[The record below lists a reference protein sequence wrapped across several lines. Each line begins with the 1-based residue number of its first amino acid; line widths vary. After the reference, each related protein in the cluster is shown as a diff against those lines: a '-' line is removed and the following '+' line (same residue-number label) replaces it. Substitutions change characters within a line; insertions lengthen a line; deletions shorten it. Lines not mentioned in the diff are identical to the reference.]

1 MGTREYDVVVLG
13 GGIGGYTAAI
23 RAAQLGMKTAIIERD
38 KLGGTCLHRGCI
50 PSKSLLRSAEVLHT
64 VRSGSEYGIEA
75 ELLSIHYD
83 KIQERKERVVNQLYR
98 GLQYLMKK
106 HQIEVIAG
114 LGRINGP
121 SIFSP
126 RSGAVALELPNGD
139 AETIIPK
146 HLIIATGSRPRQ
158 LPNLS
163 ADGVRV
169 LTSDDALQMN
179 DLPRSMIIVGGG
191 VIGVEWAS
199 MLNDYGVQVTI
210 VEAAERLVPGEDSE
224 VSQALAR
231 SLSARGVEILT
242 GARLDIERTSVTNHD
257 VRIWVDIGGEGRELA
272 AEKLLVSIGRQANVE
287 DIGLEN
293 TDIQVEGGVIKV
305 NEYMQTTEKHIYAI
319 GDVNGILPLAHAA
332 ARQAVTAVE
341 HFAGESPLPFNPLF
355 VPKCIYSRPEA
366 ASFGWTEQ
374 AARDKGYSV
383 KTGKFP
389 FSALGKAL
397 VLGEHEGFVKVV
409 ADERTN
415 DILGVHLFGPHV
427 TDLISEAA
435 LAQLLDATPWEIGQ
449 LAHPHPSLSEA
460 IGEAM
465 LQVDGLALN
474 L

>member
-23 RAAQLGMKTAIIERD
+23 RAAQLGMKAAIIERD

-64 VRSGSEYGIEA
+64 VRSGSEYGIET
-75 ELLSIHYD
+75 ELLSIRYD
-83 KIQERKERVVNQLYR
+83 KVLERKDRVVNQLYN

-106 HQIEVIAG
+106 HRIEVISG
-114 LGRINGP
+114 IGRINGP

-139 AETIIPK
+139 AETILPK

-158 LPNLS
+158 LSQLP
-163 ADGVRV
+163 ADGVSV
-169 LTSDDALQMN
+169 LTSDDALQMQE
-179 DLPRSMIIVGGG
+179 LPRSMIILGGG

-210 VEAAERLVPGEDSE
+210 VEAADRLVPGEDSD

-231 SLSARGVEILT
+231 SLAARGVEILT
-242 GARLDIERTSVTNHD
+242 GARLDLERTTVTDRD
-257 VRIWVDIGGEGRELA
+257 VRIRLNIGGDERELA
-272 AEKLLVSIGRQANVE
+272 AEKLLVSIGRQANVD

-293 TDIQVEGGVIKV
+293 TDIQVENGAIKV

-332 ARQAVTAVE
+332 ARQAIIAVE
-341 HFAGESPLPFNPLF
+341 HFAGESPLPFDPLL
-355 VPKCIYSRPEA
+355 VPRCIYSRPEA
-366 ASFGWTEQ
+366 ASFGLTEQ
-374 AARDKGYSV
+374 AARDNGHAV
-383 KTGKFP
+383 KTGKYP

-397 VLGEHEGFVKVV
+397 VIGDQEGFVKVV
-409 ADERTN
+409 ADERTH
-415 DILGVHLFGPHV
+415 DILGVHMVGPHV

-435 LAQLLDATPWEIGQ
+435 LARLLDATPWEIGQ

-460 IGEAM
+460 LGEAM
-465 LQVDGLALN
+465 LQVDGIAIHL
-474 L
+474 

>member
-23 RAAQLGMKTAIIERD
+23 RAAQLGMKAAIIERD

-64 VRSGSEYGIEA
+64 VRSGSEYGIET
-75 ELLSIHYD
+75 ELLSIRYD
-83 KIQERKERVVNQLYR
+83 KVLERKDRVVNQLYN

-106 HQIEVIAG
+106 HRIEVISG
-114 LGRINGP
+114 IGRINGP

-139 AETIIPK
+139 AETILPK

-158 LPNLS
+158 LSQLP
-163 ADGVRV
+163 ADGVSV
-169 LTSDDALQMN
+169 LTSDDALQMQE
-179 DLPRSMIIVGGG
+179 LPRSMIILGGG

-210 VEAAERLVPGEDSE
+210 VEAADRLVPGEDSD

-231 SLSARGVEILT
+231 SLAARGVEILT
-242 GARLDIERTSVTNHD
+242 GARLDLERTTVTDRD
-257 VRIWVDIGGEGRELA
+257 VRIRLNIGGDERELA
-272 AEKLLVSIGRQANVE
+272 AEKLLVSIGRQANVD

-293 TDIQVEGGVIKV
+293 TDIQVENGAIKV

-332 ARQAVTAVE
+332 ARQAIIAVE
-341 HFAGESPLPFNPLF
+341 HFAGESPLPFDPLL
-355 VPKCIYSRPEA
+355 VPRCIYSRPEA
-366 ASFGWTEQ
+366 ASFGLTEQ
-374 AARDKGYSV
+374 AARDNGHAV
-383 KTGKFP
+383 KTGKYP

-397 VLGEHEGFVKVV
+397 VIGDQEGFVKVV
-409 ADERTN
+409 ADERTH
-415 DILGVHLFGPHV
+415 DILGVHMVGPHV

-435 LAQLLDATPWEIGQ
+435 LARLLDATPWEIGQ

-460 IGEAM
+460 LGEAM
-465 LQVDGLALN
+465 LQVDGLAIHL
-474 L
+474 

>member
-23 RAAQLGMKTAIIERD
+23 RAAQLGMKAAIIERD

-64 VRSGSEYGIEA
+64 VRSGSEYGIDA
-75 ELLSIHYD
+75 ELLSIRYD
-83 KIQERKERVVNQLYR
+83 KVLERKDRVVNQLYN

-106 HQIEVIAG
+106 HRIEVISG
-114 LGRINGP
+114 IGRINGP

-139 AETIIPK
+139 AETILPK

-158 LPNLS
+158 LSQLP
-163 ADGVRV
+163 ADGVSV
-169 LTSDDALQMN
+169 LTSDDALQMQE
-179 DLPRSMIIVGGG
+179 LPRSMIILGGG

-210 VEAAERLVPGEDSE
+210 VEAADRLVPGEDSD

-231 SLSARGVEILT
+231 SLAARGVEILT
-242 GARLDIERTSVTNHD
+242 GARLDLERTTVTDRD
-257 VRIWVDIGGEGRELA
+257 VRIRLNIGGDERELA
-272 AEKLLVSIGRQANVE
+272 AEKLLVSIGRQANVD

-293 TDIQVEGGVIKV
+293 TDIQVENGAIKV

-332 ARQAVTAVE
+332 ARQAIIAVE
-341 HFAGESPLPFNPLF
+341 HFAGESPLPFDPLL
-355 VPKCIYSRPEA
+355 VPRCIYSRPEA
-366 ASFGWTEQ
+366 ASFGLTEQ
-374 AARDKGYSV
+374 AARDNGHAV
-383 KTGKFP
+383 KTGKYP

-397 VLGEHEGFVKVV
+397 VIGDQEGFVKVV
-409 ADERTN
+409 ADERTH
-415 DILGVHLFGPHV
+415 DILGVHMVGPHV

-435 LAQLLDATPWEIGQ
+435 LARLLDATPWEIGQ

-460 IGEAM
+460 LGEAM
-465 LQVDGLALN
+465 LQVDGLAIHL
-474 L
+474 

>member
-23 RAAQLGMKTAIIERD
+23 RAAQLGMKAAIIERD

-64 VRSGSEYGIEA
+64 VRSGSEYGIET
-75 ELLSIHYD
+75 ELLSIRYD
-83 KIQERKERVVNQLYR
+83 KVLERKDRVVNQLYN

-106 HQIEVIAG
+106 HRIEVISG
-114 LGRINGP
+114 IGRINGP

-139 AETIIPK
+139 AETILPK

-158 LPNLS
+158 LPQLP
-163 ADGVRV
+163 ADGVSV
-169 LTSDDALQMN
+169 LTSDDALQMQE
-179 DLPRSMIIVGGG
+179 LPRSMIILGGG

-210 VEAAERLVPGEDSE
+210 VEAADRLVPGEDSD

-231 SLSARGVEILT
+231 SLAARGVEILT
-242 GARLDIERTSVTNHD
+242 GARLDLERTTVTDRD
-257 VRIWVDIGGEGRELA
+257 VRIRLNIGGDERELA
-272 AEKLLVSIGRQANVE
+272 AEKLLVSIGRQANVD

-293 TDIQVEGGVIKV
+293 TDIQVENGAIKV

-332 ARQAVTAVE
+332 ARQAIIAVE
-341 HFAGESPLPFNPLF
+341 HFAGESPLPFDPLL
-355 VPKCIYSRPEA
+355 VPRCIYSRPEA
-366 ASFGWTEQ
+366 ASFGLTEQ
-374 AARDKGYSV
+374 AARDNGHAV
-383 KTGKFP
+383 KTGKYP

-397 VLGEHEGFVKVV
+397 VIGDQEGFVKVV
-409 ADERTN
+409 ADERTH
-415 DILGVHLFGPHV
+415 DILGVHMVGPHV

-435 LAQLLDATPWEIGQ
+435 LARLLDATPWEIGQ

-460 IGEAM
+460 LGEAM
-465 LQVDGLALN
+465 LQVDGLAIHL
-474 L
+474 

>member
-23 RAAQLGMKTAIIERD
+23 RAAQLGMKAAIIERD

-64 VRSGSEYGIEA
+64 VRSGAEYGIEA
-75 ELLSIHYD
+75 ELLSIRYD
-83 KIQERKERVVNQLYR
+83 KILERKDRVVNQLYR

-106 HQIEVIAG
+106 HQIDVISG
-114 LGRINGP
+114 FGRINGP

-158 LPNLS
+158 LPNLP

-179 DLPRSMIIVGGG
+179 ELPSSMIIVGGG

-199 MLNDYGVQVTI
+199 MLNDYGVKVTI
-210 VEAAERLVPGEDSE
+210 VEADERLVPGEDSE

-231 SLSARGVEILT
+231 SLNGRGVEILT
-242 GARLDIERTSVTNHD
+242 SARLNIERTTVTDNE
-257 VRIWVDIGGEGRELA
+257 VRIWVDIGGEERELA
-272 AEKLLVSIGRQANVE
+272 AEKLLVSIGRQANVD

-293 TDIQVEGGVIKV
+293 TDIQVENGVIKV

-319 GDVNGILPLAHAA
+319 GDVNGVLPLAHAA
-332 ARQAVTAVE
+332 ARQAITAVE

-374 AARDKGYSV
+374 AARDSGYSV

-397 VLGEHEGFVKVV
+397 VQGDSEGFVKVV

-415 DILGVHLFGPHV
+415 DILGVHMFGPHV

-460 IGEAM
+460 LGEAM